1 MDVGAVLSEAWQ
13 LYRRFFT
20 RFIGV
25 AAIVFVIV
33 GLADALLR
41 LAAGDGVF
49 VYVVWALFSLAV
61 SLIGYFWLQGT
72 LVEAVR
78 DARDG
83 SLDLPVGELFARVRP
98 RLPALI
104 SAGVLAGIGIAVGLV
119 LLIVPGLYLLTR
131 WSMIAPTIVLEGRSA
146 GESFGRSSDL
156 VRGESWNVFAVILL
170 TIVAAAIGGGILS
183 GLISVVLGPLPDLL
197 ANWIAS
203 IVVNSVVAPWV
214 ALAWTV
220 MYFHLARRE
229 SVPAPPPVA
238 A

>member
-83 SLDLPVGELFARVRP
+83 SLDLPVGECSSSSRASTCSR
-98 RLPALI
+98 
-104 SAGVLAGIGIAVGLV
+104 AG
-119 LLIVPGLYLLTR
+119 R
-131 WSMIAPTIVLEGRSA
+131 
-146 GESFGRSSDL
+146 
-156 VRGESWNVFAVILL
+156 
-170 TIVAAAIGGGILS
+170 
-183 GLISVVLGPLPDLL
+183 
-197 ANWIAS
+197 
-203 IVVNSVVAPWV
+203 
-214 ALAWTV
+214 
-220 MYFHLARRE
+220 
-229 SVPAPPPVA
+229 
-238 A
+238 